1 MADFFFLCFK
11 PNADGDCSHEIRRL
25 LLGRKAMAKLNSVLK
40 SKDIILPAKVCIVK
54 AMVFLVDMYNSDSWT
69 IKKAER

>member
-1 MADFFFLCFK
+1 MTDFFFLCFK

-25 LLGRKAMAKLNSVLK
+25 LLGRKAMTKLNSVLK

-54 AMVFLVDMYNSDSWT
+54 AIVFPLVMYRYES
-69 IKKAER
+69 